1 MTMRAMRELTHFLI
15 SNATGDNCC
24 QTPGKQDLRPL
35 NILLLTLFAGTQY
48 ALWFGDKN
56 VFDLYRLKQ
65 AVSQTTQTIETQSQ
79 ENRRFSAEV
88 NALKAEGESV
98 ETIARSE
105 LGLIKPGEEFYQ
117 VVDWTEE

>member
-1 MTMRAMRELTHFLI
+1 M
-15 SNATGDNCC
+15 
-24 QTPGKQDLRPL
+24 KPL
-35 NILLLTLFAGTQY
+35 NIFLLVLFAGTQY

-56 VFDLYRLKQ
+56 VFDLYRLKE
-65 AVSQTTQTIETQSQ
+65 AVRQTAQTIETQSQ

-88 NALKAEGESV
+88 NALKTEGESV

-117 VVDWTEE
+117 VVDWTKP

>member
-1 MTMRAMRELTHFLI
+1 M
-15 SNATGDNCC
+15 
-24 QTPGKQDLRPL
+24 KPL
-35 NILLLTLFAGTQY
+35 NLLLLTLLAGTQY

-56 VFDLYRLKQ
+56 VFDLYRLKET
-65 AVSQTTQTIETQSQ
+65 VRQTAQTIEAQSH

-105 LGLIKPGEEFYQ
+105 LGLIRQGEDFYQ
-117 VVDWTEE
+117 IIDLTEP

>member
-1 MTMRAMRELTHFLI
+1 MT
-15 SNATGDNCC
+15 
-24 QTPGKQDLRPL
+24 PL

-56 VFDLYRLKQ
+56 VFDLHLLKES
-65 AVSQTTQTIETQSQ
+65 ARETALEIEMQLQ

-88 NALKAEGESV
+88 NDLKADGESV

-105 LGLIKPGEEFYQ
+105 LGLIKEGESFYQ
-117 VVDWTEE
+117 IIDLTKN

>member
-1 MTMRAMRELTHFLI
+1 M
-15 SNATGDNCC
+15 
-24 QTPGKQDLRPL
+24 KPL

-56 VFDLYRLKQ
+56 VFDLYRLKES
-65 AVSQTTQTIETQSQ
+65 VRQTAQTIEEQSQ

-88 NALKAEGESV
+88 NALKEEGESV

-105 LGLIKPGEEFYQ
+105 LGLIRQGEDFYQ
-117 VVDWTEE
+117 IIDWTED

>member
-1 MTMRAMRELTHFLI
+1 M
-15 SNATGDNCC
+15 
-24 QTPGKQDLRPL
+24 KPL

-56 VFDLYRLKQ
+56 VFDLYRLKE
-65 AVSQTTQTIETQSQ
+65 AVRQTAQTIETQSQ

-88 NALKAEGESV
+88 NALKTEGESV

-105 LGLIKPGEEFYQ
+105 LGLIRQGEDFYQ
-117 VVDWTEE
+117 IIDWTKP